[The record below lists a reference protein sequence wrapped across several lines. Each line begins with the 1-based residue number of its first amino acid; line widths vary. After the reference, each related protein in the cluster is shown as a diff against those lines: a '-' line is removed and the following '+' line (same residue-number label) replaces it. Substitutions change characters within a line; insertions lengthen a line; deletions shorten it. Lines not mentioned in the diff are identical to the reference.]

1 MESKL
6 NQFLER
12 NYQMTYEST
21 TTIAATPAYDK
32 IKDLH
37 GECFLLLGTLQHLLD
52 HKYYPEVDREK
63 MLSVLNKME
72 VLQLGMISPMVDL
85 MCLEIRCEVNERLTN
100 NS

>member
-1 MESKL
+1 MNNE
-6 NQFLER
+6 
-12 NYQMTYEST
+12 T
-21 TTIAATPAYDK
+21 TTAATPAYDK

-52 HKYYPEVDREK
+52 PKYYPEVDRER

-85 MCLEIRCEVNERLTN
+85 MCMEIRGEVHDRLHGYTTTTVTQRNE
-100 NS
+100 